1 MIKYIKDLKQ
11 DAKEFGKIGILGAA
25 ILKQLSSSVNK
36 ASALC
41 HQQLWCHI
49 VDNACGMTKKPKIT
63 KYQSL
68 VM

>member
-1 MIKYIKDLKQ
+1 MMMMIKYIKDLKQ

-41 HQQLWCHI
+41 HQQL
-49 VDNACGMTKKPKIT
+49 
-63 KYQSL
+63 
-68 VM
+68 